1 VATQRFLLL
10 IFGVFAGLSL
20 LLASIGIYGVLAYLT
35 TQRVREFGVRMALG
49 ATAGDVI
56 GLVFRQSLGMIGG
69 GVLLGLAGAAAAGQ
83 VLKRLVEGIGSTG
96 PETFAV
102 MIGVLVAA
110 ALFASFLPA
119 RRAGRVDPIT
129 ALRQD

>member
-1 VATQRFLLL
+1 
-10 IFGVFAGLSL
+10 
-20 LLASIGIYGVLAYLT
+20 
-35 TQRVREFGVRMALG
+35 
-49 ATAGDVI
+49 
-56 GLVFRQSLGMIGG
+56 
-69 GVLLGLAGAAAAGQ
+69 

-102 MIGVLVAA
+102 MIAVLVAA

-119 RRAGRVDPIT
+119 RRAGRVDPIR